1 MIYTVTFN
9 PSLDYIVSVKDFK
22 LWNTNRT
29 DTELMLPGGK
39 GLNVSTVLK
48 NLGMDSTALGFTAGF
63 VGDEILR
70 RIENIGFKSDFI
82 KLENGCS
89 RINLKLKNYDGTE
102 INGQGPVIEA
112 CSLGST
118 YEETGSAESWRYP
131 GVGRKHSLFHACI
144 YL

>member
-102 INGQGPVIEA
+102 IN
-112 CSLGST
+112 
-118 YEETGSAESWRYP
+118 
-131 GVGRKHSLFHACI
+131 
-144 YL
+144 

>member
-70 RIENIGFKSDFI
+70 RRVQDLFVH
-82 KLENGCS
+82 
-89 RINLKLKNYDGTE
+89 RRA
-102 INGQGPVIEA
+102 P
-112 CSLGST
+112 CSLYYS
-118 YEETGSAESWRYP
+118 R
-131 GVGRKHSLFHACI
+131 VLIH
-144 YL
+144 